1 MAKKWFKFFL
11 IFNIFF
17 LGISAFSFAQTSL
30 NEVIQ
35 TGKFKAAYFDT
46 VVLNP
51 NQNYQQFNYQG
62 ASPLF
67 VQVWHPS
74 SNLKSTKTLKLKDF
88 TNRNVSPELTLVY
101 ESLKKEWDFYFA
113 EYCLKQEAELY
124 TDIDYSPFTI
134 KDVLAEAQQ
143 IETKSSFE
151 KLRQKSNFPV
161 IVYHHGTQGLPFE
174 NYQMAEFFA
183 SHGFIFVA
191 ANFHWPFSNKTF
203 GLEESTNN
211 NWSAV
216 DEVMRFAKSLTNDKN
231 LFYIGHSWGAQV
243 GWCFLPQNKNVTA
256 FVSLETT
263 IEPKTDS
270 AEVKD
275 KWPFVYEALVEK
287 KQSLNCPVLA
297 ISNTQKEEAFYFFRQ
312 KNKTKTFFVS
322 SKNTFDHESYHSIF
336 YSRYFLQHKFK
347 ASDADFLKSQWTL
360 YVKNL
365 EMIKSF
371 FEAVIQKQEPNLNA
385 FKTDYFITIE

>member
-1 MAKKWFKFFL
+1 MAKKWFKSFL
-11 IFNIFF
+11 IFYAFVF
-17 LGISAFSFAQTSL
+17 GLSAFSFAQVSS
-30 NEVIQ
+30 NELVHS
-35 TGKFKAAYFDT
+35 GKFKAAYFDT

-51 NQNYQQFNYQG
+51 NQMYQQFNYHG

-74 SNLKSTKTLKLKDF
+74 NLLKSTKKLQLKDF
-88 TNRNVSPELTLVY
+88 TNRNVPLELTLVY
-101 ESLKKEWDFYFA
+101 ENLKKEWLHYFT
-113 EYCLKQEAELY
+113 EYNLKQETENY
-124 TDIDYSPFTI
+124 TDINFAPFTLD
-134 KDVLAEAQQ
+134 DVLAEALA
-143 IETKSSFE
+143 IETQSCFE
-151 KLRQKSNFPV
+151 KLKKKSNFPV

-191 ANFHWPFSNKTF
+191 ANFHWPYSNKTF
-203 GLEESTNN
+203 GLEESTKN
-211 NWSAV
+211 NWTAV
-216 DEVMRFAKSLTNDKN
+216 DEVLRFAKSLTNNKN

-297 ISNTQKEEAFYFFRQ
+297 ISNTQKEETFYFFRQ
-312 KNKTKTFFVS
+312 KNEAKTIFVS
-322 SKNTFDHESYHSIF
+322 AKNTFDHESYHSIF
-336 YSRYFLQHKFK
+336 YTRYFLQHKFK
-347 ASDADFLKSQWTL
+347 ASDADFLKSQWDL

-371 FEAVIQKQEPNLNA
+371 LDAVIQKKEPNLNA
-385 FKTDYFITIE
+385 FKADYFISVE